1 MFSAIRFRQNII
13 SALEGEAV
21 NDARLMENGIMEKYR
36 WTYQQVLETPFHVI
50 TYINFIASSKAT
62 HEKLD
67 ALKRKET
74 EELKKNGRNQ

>member
-1 MFSAIRFRQNII
+1 MFSAIRFRQNIV

-21 NDARLMENGIMEKYR
+21 NDARLMENGIMEKYH

-50 TYINFIASSKAT
+50 IYINFIASSKAT

-67 ALKRKET
+67 TLKRKEA
-74 EELKKNGRNQ
+74 EGQKKNGRKQ